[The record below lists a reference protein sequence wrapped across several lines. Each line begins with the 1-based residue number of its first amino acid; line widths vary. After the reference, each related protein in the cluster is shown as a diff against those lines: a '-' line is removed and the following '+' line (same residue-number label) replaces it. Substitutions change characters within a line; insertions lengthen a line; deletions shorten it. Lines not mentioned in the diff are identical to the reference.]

1 MSVIKKLAG
10 QTAIY
15 GMSSIIGRFLNYL
28 LVPLHTAAFAPAQFG
43 VITEMY
49 AYVAFL
55 VILLTYGMETA
66 FFRFTNKP
74 EISKDK
80 VFSTTLLSLC
90 ATTGLFI
97 SISIGFAQP
106 IADWLKYPDNA
117 EYVIWFAF
125 IVGLDA
131 ISSIPLAQLR
141 SENKPV
147 RFAFVNLSS
156 VAVNIGLNL
165 FFLAYCKPQFE
176 AGNTNFLIDTFYN
189 PEIGVGYVF
198 IANLLASIAKFVVL
212 LPQMVKARTGIDT
225 AMLKMMLV
233 YALPLLMA
241 GLAGIVNETLDRILL
256 KHILYPQLGEEA
268 TMAQIGIY
276 GACYKVSIIIT
287 LFIQAFRYAAEP
299 FFFAQEKEKNSR
311 DTYAH
316 IMNYF
321 VIVCAF
327 IFLGVMLYIDVVK
340 YFINERFWAGLHIV
354 PILLFANIFL
364 GIYYNQSVWFKLS
377 DKTRYG
383 AGLAAVGATIT
394 IAINAIWIP
403 QYGYLASAWATFTCY
418 GIMMVLSYFM
428 GHKYYPIPYNLKKI
442 FTYLLLSFGLYSLS
456 LYVGV
461 DSIVLDYTIKTGILA
476 AFIGVVYLIERPK
489 F

>member
-1 MSVIKKLAG
+1 
-10 QTAIY
+10 
-15 GMSSIIGRFLNYL
+15 MSSIIGRFLNYL

-43 VITEMY
+43 IITELY

-74 EISKDK
+74 EVGKNQ
-80 VFSTTLLSLC
+80 VFSTALLSLI
-90 ATTGLFI
+90 ASTSLFI
-97 SISIGFAQP
+97 GVSIAFAQP
-106 IADWLKYPDNA
+106 IANWLKYPDNS
-117 EYVIWFAF
+117 EYVVWFAF

-131 ISSIPLAQLR
+131 ISAIPLAKLR
-141 SENKPV
+141 SENRPV
-147 RFAFVNLSS
+147 HFAFVNLSS
-156 VAVNIGLNL
+156 VAVNVFLNL
-165 FFLAYCKPQFE
+165 FFLLYCKPQFE
-176 AGNTNFLIDTFYN
+176 AGNTNFLIDTFYS

-198 IANLLASIAKFVVL
+198 IANLMASVAKFVVL
-212 LPQMVKARTGIDT
+212 IPQMLKARYGLDL
-225 AMLKMMLV
+225 AMLRVMLV
-233 YALPLLMA
+233 YSLPILMA

-256 KHILYPQLGEEA
+256 KQLLYPVLGEQA
-268 TMAQIGIY
+268 TMAQVGIY

-311 DTYAH
+311 QTYAH

-321 VIVCAF
+321 VIVCAA

-340 YFINERFWAGLHIV
+340 YFINERFWGGLHIV
-354 PILLFANIFL
+354 PILMYANIFL
-364 GIYYNQSVWFKLS
+364 GIYLTQSIWYKLS

-383 AGLAAVGATIT
+383 AMLSLVGAIIT
-394 IAINAIWIP
+394 ISINFAFIP
-403 QYGYLASAWATFTCY
+403 TYGYLASTWATFICY
-418 GIMMVLSYFM
+418 ATMMVLSYVL
-428 GHKYYPIPYNLKKI
+428 GQKHYPIPYNLKKI
-442 FTYLLLSFGLYSLS
+442 STYLLLSFGLYQLS

-461 DSIVLDYTIKTGILA
+461 DSPILNYTIKTGILA
-476 AFIGVVYLIERPK
+476 AFMGVVYLIERPK